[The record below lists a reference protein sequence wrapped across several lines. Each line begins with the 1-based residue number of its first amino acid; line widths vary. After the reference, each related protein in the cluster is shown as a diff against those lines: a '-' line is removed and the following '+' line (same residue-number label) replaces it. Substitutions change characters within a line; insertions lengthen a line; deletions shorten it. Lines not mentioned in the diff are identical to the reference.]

1 MALTLNQFLFLVL
14 TIAVVVAVV
23 FLIMLLVQLRRT
35 AAEAQKAL
43 AEFREAAKNLQVLE
57 VSVQQRL
64 DDVGRII
71 DASKKAAQTVSQAA
85 QFVGSGALKP
95 AAKFWPVIVPIVG
108 FILRRWKSRKEGKD
122 VGK

>member
-14 TIAVVVAVV
+14 TIAAVVAVV
-23 FLIMLLVQLRRT
+23 FLIMLLLELRRT
-35 AAEAQKAL
+35 AVEAQKAL
-43 AEFREAAKNLQVLE
+43 ADFREAARSLQILE
-57 VSVQQRL
+57 ASVQQRL

-85 QFVGSGALKP
+85 QLVGSAGFKP
-95 AAKFWPVIVPIVG
+95 AAKLWPVLVPIVG
-108 FILRRWKSRKEGKD
+108 FLWRRWKSRKEGKD